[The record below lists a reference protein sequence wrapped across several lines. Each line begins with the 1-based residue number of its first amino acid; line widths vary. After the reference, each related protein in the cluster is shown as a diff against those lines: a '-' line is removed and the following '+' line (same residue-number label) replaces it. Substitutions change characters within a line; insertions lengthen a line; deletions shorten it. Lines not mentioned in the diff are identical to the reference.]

1 MIPAASRTR
10 RRSSALLLALT
21 PLIAMTTACQT
32 TSTAPSTPAAERSF
46 TQDVAFLAKHR
57 DTIVLSAPS
66 GKGKVA
72 VVPAFQGRV
81 MTSAARGDDGQ
92 SYGFIKDDLVAS
104 DKTLTGINPYG
115 GEDRFW
121 LGPEGGQFS
130 IFFPPGAK
138 AQTLKE
144 WQTPAVIDTTPY
156 AVTQKSDSSVSFSH
170 TTSLTN
176 FSGRTFDLRI
186 DRSVVVLPPA
196 DALKDLGVSA
206 EGVDVVAYESRNEI
220 TNTGKNAWTK
230 DTGMLS
236 IWILGMY
243 KHSPRTTV
251 AIPLNA
257 HPGQDLK
264 GLVNDTYFGKVP
276 ADRLK
281 VVNRA
286 GHDGKPA
293 SALVF
298 KADGQYRAKIGVAP
312 AAVAG
317 VAGSYDATRNV
328 LTIVSFT
335 FDKAAT
341 DYVNSMWELHQNHPF
356 SGDVINSY
364 NDGASEPGGKPFG
377 PFYEIESSSRAAN
390 LAPGQ
395 SLHHTHRTV
404 HLEGPK
410 DRLNAV
416 ALKAL
421 GLSLDQLERAF

>member
-1 MIPAASRTR
+1 ME
-10 RRSSALLLALT
+10 LGL
-21 PLIAMTTACQT
+21 
-32 TSTAPSTPAAERSF
+32 
-46 TQDVAFLAKHR
+46 
-57 DTIVLSAPS
+57 
-66 GKGKVA
+66 KGKVA

-144 WQTPAVIDTTPY
+144 WQTPAVIDTVPY
-156 AVTQKSDSSVSFSH
+156 AVTQKSESSVSFSH
-170 TTSLTN
+170 TTSLKN
-176 FSGRTFDLRI
+176 FSGNTFDLRI
-186 DRSVVVLPPA
+186 DRSIVVLPPA
-196 DALKDLGVSA
+196 DALKSLGLSA
-206 EGVDVVAYESRNEI
+206 EGLDAVAYESRNTI
-220 TNTGKNAWTK
+220 TNTGKTAWTK
-230 DTGMLS
+230 DSGMLS

-251 AIPLNA
+251 TIPLNA
-257 HPGQDLK
+257 HQGQALA
-264 GLVNDTYFGKVP
+264 GLVNDSYFGKVP
-276 ADRLK
+276 AERLK
-281 VVNRA
+281 VVERA
-286 GHDGKPA
+286 GTHDGKPA

-298 KADGQYRAKIGVAP
+298 KADGQYRSKIGVAP
-312 AAVAG
+312 GAVAG
-317 VAGSYDATRNV
+317 FAGSYDATRNV

-341 DYVNSMWELHQNHPF
+341 EYVNSMWEVRQDKPF

-395 SLHHTHRTV
+395 ALSHTHRTI

-410 DRLNAV
+410 DKLNAV
-416 ALKAL
+416 AVKVL
-421 GLSLDQLERAF
+421 GLSLEQLEHAF